1 MNTQSIENALNEL
14 DNNTLAAIYQNVNG
28 YDGEFGECVT
38 YDLDELLDL
47 FEPVSPDMVRELIK
61 LGDCDYYYLD
71 QTYGLMGYASVGD
84 YLDMLRDRV
93 VDLAE
98 YLGENAIACWIDT
111 DGDIKIEVFGEC
123 PDSMPDTIKRALV
136 IDVLGDQG
144 IYDLPDADIDNL
156 IDQIW

>member
-14 DNNTLAAIYQNVNG
+14 DNNTLAAIYQSVNG

-47 FEPVSPDMVRELIK
+47 FEPISPDMVRELIK

-71 QTYGLMGYASVGD
+71 QTYGLMGYASASD
-84 YLDMLRDRV
+84 CLDMLRDRI